1 MLDEASSKGRCKLHP
16 ETYNIIPNISRFQ
29 QKITGHVK
37 SQESLKLNEKKKK
50 TIYTNVQ
57 KIEMLKNIESKNEQI
72 NDG

>member
-37 SQESLKLNEKKKK
+37 SQESLKLNEKKK
-50 TIYTNVQ
+50 TIDANVQ
-57 KIEMLKNIESKNEQI
+57 KIEMLKKYRMKE
-72 NDG
+72 